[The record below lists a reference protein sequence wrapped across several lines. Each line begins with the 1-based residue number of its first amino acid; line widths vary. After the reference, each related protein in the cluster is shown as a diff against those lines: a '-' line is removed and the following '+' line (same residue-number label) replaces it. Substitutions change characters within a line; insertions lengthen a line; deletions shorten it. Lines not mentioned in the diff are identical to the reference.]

1 MTKSMNIFR
10 FVNKHSLDPCLTGD
24 RLYLAKG
31 KCFHWGHIQRVPVHV
46 AALKKVYGD
55 CFQLTLHFIG
65 KILVKTGV
73 SAEGKSFVWCGERK
87 LESSGVGEGACEID
101 LSKVQSGIL
110 EIILYA
116 LEESAVFADNSVK
129 KDTRPRDALY
139 GSLPSAVEKE
149 IQPHRVLYDFLSP
162 SYELCCEELLYYS
175 FSEELEPCSY
185 FHENQKIYFNFPE
198 ESSYYCFEEQ
208 NVHLKSGSFV
218 NLLTYFNAFSA
229 VKWKKYTNVDR
240 MSIYLDFEGAA
251 KVDAIHLSE
260 GRESKIFASWK
271 LEAEHRT
278 TLELP
283 LGDYPD
289 TGILGIRIYACRESI
304 LYGGGY
310 LTDVPEM
317 QAVHLGIGIT
327 TYRREKAVK
336 TAVASLGK
344 AIAGHSFYHDSIDIT
359 VVDNGQTLAP
369 EDVPAANLIPNRNL
383 GGTGGFMRNL
393 IHYQDEGCCTHC
405 LFMDDDAACET
416 GSLFRSVSFIRHAK
430 YADLAISGAMLS
442 ENIQFIQWESGAWF
456 DKCCH
461 PLHCNYDLRDPGIL
475 LKNEREDEPEP
486 VYGAWWYFL
495 FPINKVKMFSFPF
508 FVRGD
513 DIEFSYTNK
522 FKIVRMN
529 GIAVWQ
535 EDFKIKESPMTLY
548 LDMRSHILHHL
559 VLEHIDHSRWTILKM
574 AWAFFKRFNWA
585 YHYDTANAIAMSFS
599 DMLEGPEYW
608 IKNIDIGRIREKI
621 KKKYAIEVNRPL
633 RRGYKSVPVAEKNIR
648 FPFFTV
654 LFRCLSL
661 NGHLAPSFM
670 IHKRFQR
677 LSKYEV
683 PFINRV
689 FLRNKLLICNE
700 RNKTEWV
707 LQRSSRYFFRNIVL
721 MIKTSVKF
729 ICAYNKLKKEYRE
742 FFKDYLHSCDFWK
755 NSFHA

>member
-1 MTKSMNIFR
+1 M
-10 FVNKHSLDPCLTGD
+10 TGD
-24 RLYLAKG
+24 RFYLVEG
-31 KCFHWGHIQRVPVHV
+31 RWFHWRDIQRVPVHV

-55 CFQLTLHFIG
+55 HTFLTMYFVG
-65 KILVKTGV
+65 KILIKVGV
-73 SAEGKSFVWCGERK
+73 SAEGKSFVWCGEK
-87 LESSGVGEGACEID
+87 TLESSVVSEGTCEID
-101 LSKVQSGIL
+101 LSSVQQGVL
-110 EIILYA
+110 EIILCG

-129 KDTRPRDALY
+129 KDAQPRDALY

-149 IQPHRVLYDFLSP
+149 IQPQRILYDFLSP
-162 SYELCCEELLYYS
+162 SYELCCEEPLYYKFFGDRS
-175 FSEELEPCSY
+175 YCSY
-185 FHENQKIYFNFPE
+185 NDQK
-198 ESSYYCFEEQ
+198 
-208 NVHLKSGSFV
+208 VHLGKDSFV
-218 NLLTYFNAFSA
+218 DLLTYFNAFSA

-240 MSIYLDFEGAA
+240 LSIYLDFEGAA
-251 KVDAIHLSE
+251 KAEIIHIME
-260 GRESKIFASWK
+260 GEEARVVASWR
-271 LEAEHRT
+271 LEADRRA

-283 LGDYPD
+283 LGEYPD
-289 TGILGIRIYACRESI
+289 KGILGLRVYAWRKSI

-310 LTDVPEM
+310 LTDAPEM
-317 QAVHLGIGIT
+317 QAVRLGIGIT
-327 TYRREKAVK
+327 SYRREEAVK
-336 TAVASLGK
+336 AAVARLGK
-344 AIAGHSFYHDSIDIT
+344 AIAGHPLYHDSIDIT
-359 VVDNGQTLAP
+359 VVDNGQTLIPA
-369 EDVPAANLIPNRNL
+369 DVPAANLIPNRNL

-393 IHYQDEGCCTHC
+393 IYYRDEGRCTHC
-405 LFMDDDAACET
+405 LFMDDDASCET

-430 YADLAISGAMLS
+430 DADVAISGAMLS

-486 VYGAWWYFL
+486 IYGAWWYFL

-559 VLEHIDHSRWTILKM
+559 VLERINYGPWTILKM
-574 AWAFFKRFNWA
+574 AWRFFKRFNWA

-608 IKNIDIGRIREKI
+608 IRNIDTGKIREKI

-633 RRGYKSVPVAEKNIR
+633 RKDYKSVPVAERNIR

-654 LFRCLSL
+654 LFRRLSL
-661 NGHLAPSFM
+661 NGHFAPSFM
-670 IHKRFQR
+670 VRKRLER
-677 LSKYEV
+677 LNKYEV

-689 FLRNKLLICNE
+689 FLRNKILVCNE
-700 RNKTEWV
+700 RNGTEWI
-707 LQRSSRYFFRNIVL
+707 LQRNPQYFFSNIL
-721 MIKTSVKF
+721 IMIKTSIEF
-729 ICAYNKLKKEYRE
+729 IRNYNKLKKKYRE
-742 FFKDYLHSCDFWK
+742 FLKTFHHDNFWK
-755 NSFHA
+755 DAFHA